1 MRYMRK
7 YTDSEMYEEVNRKVL
22 PLMRG
27 RDTRAHTQN
36 PRESG
41 SGMDVVWGHDA

>member
-1 MRYMRK
+1 MRK
-7 YTDSEMYEEVNRKVL
+7 YTDNEMYEEVNRKVL

-27 RDTRAHTQN
+27 KDTAHTQN